1 MVNEFFANENYGG
14 SLLYYLF
21 EFSNYVFVFIISLVC
36 LKFKKINQIEFY
48 FFQAIFLSTFIFNY
62 FLFSPR
68 LFPDQFTYTYSFIYD
83 VGDYDVGK
91 LFIGDSWFPN
101 TKWVSSQF
109 FNLIPIPF
117 VMTVSSLVWVSKA
130 YLFLTFVWLKKY
142 ISDDRLILFFLLPS
156 IILYSSITLR
166 EIFIIVTSII
176 ALINIIHNRYILGL
190 IFTILVATLKIQNGL
205 FILTF
210 WLLSIIY
217 RISSNNIFLLFIF
230 ILGSTIAIFVQ
241 DIFLQ
246 VVSTYRTAF
255 LAEDLLGWD
264 YSFHISESE
273 LLQLTS
279 YFDFLIIAAQK
290 LPEFI
295 LLPLPWQWEGLF
307 FIIQFLEA
315 IFIVYLFGIIFF
327 QHNLYKNKQFYT
339 LFLAFLFGLLVYAVI
354 TANIGTAIRYRFAFY
369 FPFLLAFY
377 SMHEKIIGK
386 RLLFFGRF

>member
-246 VVSTYRTAF
+246 VVSTYRIAF
-255 LAEDLLGWD
+255 LGEDLLGWD
-264 YSFHISESE
+264 YNLHISEYE

-295 LLPLPWQWEGLF
+295 L
-307 FIIQFLEA
+307 
-315 IFIVYLFGIIFF
+315 
-327 QHNLYKNKQFYT
+327 N
-339 LFLAFLFGLLVYAVI
+339 
-354 TANIGTAIRYRFAFY
+354 
-369 FPFLLAFY
+369 
-377 SMHEKIIGK
+377 
-386 RLLFFGRF
+386 

>member
-255 LAEDLLGWD
+255 LGEDLLGWD
-264 YSFHISESE
+264 YNLHISEYE

-377 SMHEKIIGK
+377 SMHEKVIGK

>member
-377 SMHEKIIGK
+377 SMHEKVIGK